1 MTKPAWLASRHRA
14 SASAASASSR
24 TASASS
30 RTSAVAASSGPKP
43 SASSRETTT
52 GNDSR
57 LAASSAADHSRP
69 SAGGTGAPGKSPL
82 LTGGVF
88 STPKAALRNRRVVGA
103 TTPSDAAISYAKYSD
118 CAASR
123 LAQNLTTATVSAGS
137 RVSSDSSAPSN
148 TQKNTAPPELMS
160 TAPPSSSPSARLSSA
175 SFSSATDS
183 DLMTHLSV
191 VQSNARST
199 LAGVQRRSLDLSLP
213 ANGDG
218 PPVPLSVERKDDH
231 CERNDAVRSSA
242 LTPGGVLGG
251 DGAEPEFE
259 ATSPECEPSSDM
271 RCGAA
276 SMNTVAISSTA
287 PASCLHF

>member
-1 MTKPAWLASRHRA
+1 
-14 SASAASASSR
+14 
-24 TASASS
+24 
-30 RTSAVAASSGPKP
+30 
-43 SASSRETTT
+43 
-52 GNDSR
+52 
-57 LAASSAADHSRP
+57 
-69 SAGGTGAPGKSPL
+69 
-82 LTGGVF
+82 
-88 STPKAALRNRRVVGA
+88 
-103 TTPSDAAISYAKYSD
+103 
-118 CAASR
+118 
-123 LAQNLTTATVSAGS
+123 
-137 RVSSDSSAPSN
+137 
-148 TQKNTAPPELMS
+148 
-160 TAPPSSSPSARLSSA
+160 
-175 SFSSATDS
+175 
-183 DLMTHLSV
+183 MTHLSV

-231 CERNDAVRSSA
+231 CERNDAVLSSA

-259 ATSPECEPSSDM
+259 ATSPDCEPSSDM